1 MAKPTPN
8 RKQRI
13 PRRHKVSFLLNDKE
27 LQVLDRY
34 CKRYNIQN
42 RSRLIRESL
51 MKTILRRYEN
61 DSPTL
66 FD

>member
-8 RKQRI
+8 RKQRT

-27 LQVLDRY
+27 LQVLDKY

-42 RSRLIRESL
+42 RSRIIREAL